1 MKSIILLSSHYS
13 PETGAAAKRTQA
25 TAQYLQTKGWRVTV
39 VTLLPH
45 HPANEI
51 YEGFDTVGPF
61 VQNEEGVQVVRYR
74 PWLVPKTSLALR
86 LAAEL
91 LFCWH
96 ALLFALRHSHD
107 LVFGSS
113 PYMFIGPTA
122 LLAGRLSRAKVVWEV
137 RDLTWLYPRSAG
149 KKTFGLDIVLEKLMR
164 WTASSADALVTA
176 TGGLLNYFS
185 QRPEAALVVYNGVTP
200 EQIKRLEYSADKPL
214 FRHSRPRVLYAGLF
228 GYNHDLAVLLESA
241 KLLPNI
247 DFTLAGD
254 GPQKDALLQK
264 AQTLGLQNVS
274 FVGHLSADELAQAYV
289 EHDILV
295 SHVRRDP
302 LHLWTQPAKLW
313 EYMATGRPIV
323 HAGEGE
329 IIDIIQR
336 GGLGLTCAP
345 GDPRV
350 LANAMQNLVDNPQ
363 KAADMGTRAR
373 TFVEHKR
380 NRATLIGRLEALLSS
395 LL

>member
-96 ALLFALRHSHD
+96 ALLFALRHPHD

-122 LLAGRLSRAKVVWEV
+122 LLAGRLTRAKVVWEV

-164 WTASSADALVTA
+164 WTARRTDALVAA
-176 TGGLLNYFS
+176 TDGLLSYFS
-185 QRPEAALVVYNGVTP
+185 RRPEATLVVYNGVTP
-200 EQIKRLEYSADKPL
+200 EQIERLKGSNRAPLLRHPKPK
-214 FRHSRPRVLYAGLF
+214 VLYAGLLGF
-228 GYNHDLAVLLESA
+228 NQHITILLESA
-241 KLLPNI
+241 KLLPEVN
-247 DFTLAGD
+247 FTLIGD
-254 GPQKDALLQK
+254 GPEKEDLIAK
-264 AQTLGLQNVS
+264 AAALGLQNVR
-274 FVGHLSADELAQAYV
+274 FRDYLKTEALIQAYA

-295 SHVRRDP
+295 SHIRRDD
-302 LHLWTQPAKLW
+302 LHRWTQPSKVW
-313 EYMATGRPIV
+313 EYMATGKPVI
-323 HAGEGE
+323 HAGTG
-329 IIDIIQR
+329 
-336 GGLGLTCAP
+336 
-345 GDPRV
+345 
-350 LANAMQNLVDNPQ
+350 
-363 KAADMGTRAR
+363 
-373 TFVEHKR
+373 
-380 NRATLIGRLEALLSS
+380 
-395 LL
+395 